1 MASVFVG
8 EGRKALVKGIVD
20 QLDNLTD
27 FRGDSCACLI
37 SLEAPSGWGK
47 TRVIQ
52 EVYKHIAERQS
63 SPYWPLSIIPE
74 SEDDPVSRRKHLV
87 PSFEGVARD
96 RKVLPE
102 FFWWGLTCDMRS
114 TNMLSRTLMEDIE
127 QLHFHAPYLEASWA
141 ASKLT
146 GLGKYATIAK
156 AKSALGGL
164 FEEGAT
170 TGLAKLAE
178 LGLGATPF
186 GIGLGLK
193 LVTGGVKAAKDR
205 REEVSRMELGSEG
218 HKAADEDLIDET
230 VNLFARL
237 AHKDLPIIICVEDI
251 HKATSPVLELLA
263 KLVARNAPILIL
275 TTTWPGEFEK
285 ISELNS
291 LLETSWGPE
300 RILRMVYDQPA
311 PKGLPEDASL
321 AQLPSKDLA
330 EIICARYPKA
340 ETETI
345 TLLAQRYKNPLPLEL
360 VLSMKSLSLDHPYL
374 ELAVEDIEELPET
387 VRDLYNSLWNEL
399 PEQVQQLLALSTEL
413 MPDDQPE
420 WLMSLMAEVS
430 LQMSDEVW
438 VKDISETVANDNI
451 PHGWARTIEGWL
463 RRFGEAD
470 QLEIARKHVRELFGK
485 RQLRQFYE
493 TVAVA
498 LEAFDFNN
506 ADIDDAE
513 AIHKAWLIVT
523 FFRESDSAID
533 TYLSASL
540 FILNYS
546 RNNPL
551 EWPRSISL
559 AETIIKKY
567 QDTKILSNEQIHI
580 LALIESCLAGI
591 LGLSGKFEEAD
602 KHLNSVL
609 IKRAKLSNE
618 SQSEIFTT
626 KGNIAFW
633 LSKRGQ
639 FKNALNI
646 YKELLEDNCKN
657 DQLDMT
663 SKLIC
668 RINYACLLGSCGK
681 ISDALNELLL
691 LERGL
696 VHTLEEPNQYLL
708 NIRSNIAFYE
718 SERGNFKRAIEI
730 SKKLLK
736 DDLKIFGANDPETFI
751 PRLNI
756 AVWEGQLGNL
766 ELAISLLKDLLTDQT
781 KVLGDSHLET
791 LRTRHNIA
799 FLTGENGDYF
809 TAIKITKKLLSE
821 KFTLFNKFHPDVF
834 PTRSNLAYLY
844 KAMGEFEIAL
854 TIYEDLLLDQNKVFD
869 FNHPATL
876 TTKGHIA
883 ELLGSVGRK
892 TESLQE
898 FEKLLKTQQEIL
910 GDQHPDVFLTKR
922 CIAELYCEIGDFK
935 NGIDLMKSILSNQ
948 IDSLGDSHPDVFSSM
963 YDLIHY
969 YGENG
974 NYNQAI
980 LITKRLLALQK
991 KNHAYHH
998 NDLFLTRSIY
1008 AFWLSKAGKIRVALE
1023 SYKHLSVDMKKSR
1036 DAKIDDIL
1044 VVDQCI
1050 ENLEDMIKNDI

>member
-27 FRGDSCACLI
+27 FRGDSRACLI

-52 EVYKHIAERQS
+52 EVYKLIAERQS
-63 SPYWPLSIIPE
+63 SPYWPHSIIPE

-87 PSFEGVARD
+87 PSFYGVARD

-127 QLHFHAPYLEASWA
+127 QLRFHAPYLEASWA
-141 ASKLT
+141 ALKLT

-156 AKSALGGL
+156 AKSALGAL

-193 LVTGGVKAAKDR
+193 LVTGGIKAAKVQK
-205 REEVSRMELGSEG
+205 EERAQMALGSEA

-237 AHKDLPIIICVEDI
+237 ADKDLPIIICVEDI

-285 ISELNS
+285 IDELNA
-291 LLETSWGPE
+291 LLDTSWGQD
-300 RILRMVYDQPA
+300 RVLRMIYDQPA

-321 AQLPSKDLA
+321 AQLPSEDLG
-330 EIICARYPKA
+330 EIIRARYPKA
-340 ETETI
+340 EAETI
-345 TLLAQRYKNPLPLEL
+345 VLLVQRYKNPLPLEL
-360 VLSMKSLSLDHPYL
+360 VLNMKSLRRDHPYL
-374 ELAVEDIEELPET
+374 ELDAEDIEDLPET

-399 PEQVQQLLALSTEL
+399 PEPVQQLLALSTEL
-413 MPDDQPE
+413 MPEDQPE
-420 WLMSLMAEVS
+420 WLMSLITEAAN
-430 LQMSDEVW
+430 QMSDETW
-438 VKDISETVANDNI
+438 AKEISETAANDNI

-463 RRFGEAD
+463 RRFGEAH

-485 RQLRQFYE
+485 RQLRQFNE

-498 LEAFDFNN
+498 LEAFDFN
-506 ADIDDAE
+506 DVYIDDAE

-523 FFRESDSAID
+523 FFRGSDSAID

-567 QDTKILSNEQIHI
+567 QDIKTLSNEQIHI

-602 KHLNSVL
+602 KHLNAVL

-633 LSKRGQ
+633 LTKRGQ

-646 YKELLEDNCKN
+646 YKELLEDNSDN

-663 SKLIC
+663 SNLIW

-691 LERGL
+691 LERRL
-696 VHTLEEPNQYLL
+696 VHTLEESDQYLL

-736 DDLKIFGANDPETFI
+736 DDLKIFGANDRETFI

-766 ELAISLLKDLLTDQT
+766 ELAISLLKDLLADQT
-781 KVLGDSHLET
+781 RVLGDSHLDT
-791 LRTRHNIA
+791 LKTRHNIA
-799 FLTGENGDYF
+799 FLIGENGDYF

-821 KFTLFNKFHPDVF
+821 KITLFGKFHPDVF

-844 KAMGEFEIAL
+844 KAMGEFEMAL
-854 TIYEDLLLDQNKVFD
+854 TIYEELLLDQKKVFD
-869 FNHPATL
+869 LNHPATL

-910 GDQHPDVFLTKR
+910 GDQHPDVFLTKQ
-922 CIAELYCEIGDFK
+922 CIAELYCEIGDFR
-935 NGIDLMKSILSNQ
+935 NGIELMKSILSNR
-948 IDSLGDSHPDVFSSM
+948 IDLLGDSHPDVFESM
-963 YDLIHY
+963 YRLIHF

-974 NYNQAI
+974 NYNQAVSM
-980 LITKRLLALQK
+980 TKRLLAFQK
-991 KNHAYHH
+991 KNRAHH
-998 NDLFLTRSIY
+998 QNDLFLTRSIY
-1008 AFWLSKAGKIRVALE
+1008 AFWLSKAGKVHVALE
-1023 SYKHLSVDMKKSR
+1023 NYKRLSEDMKKSN
-1036 DAKIDDIL
+1036 DANIEDIL
-1044 VVDQCI
+1044 VVDQSI